1 VAHFSLYDN
10 KPNTFL
16 VKNTLKFHLP
26 STFRQIHSSKCIHSA
41 STMNGSW
48 SIPSGS
54 GVGPRVASEKKK
66 VSNTKKQPTNK
77 PKHAKVNGILPEE
90 EKYHAVIVDSGAI
103 IKHTGFSTLHN
114 TARRYVT
121 TQGVIDEIRDS
132 KARSH
137 LESLPF
143 ALEVREASSDGL
155 ARMVEF
161 SKKTGDYASLSA
173 VDMHILALLYDLEKE
188 GCKSIVHIRTEPK
201 RALIGKVTVI
211 NKKDKEEES
220 ATNHGDIKSEVVSSQ
235 AVLMEPGASFFEGE
249 IEIPETEEDM
259 QQAEEVAL
267 ASSPSSKQNK
277 SWAALVNHA
286 EASKPIL
293 STVSKDIPVA
303 AMAMA
308 ATFGSMN
315 LASTKQETD
324 EGSDLGGQF
333 SDAEDD
339 ESLEI
344 LIEDDSDSSDD
355 DSSDDEGDEYASIGD
370 DFSDEECDVYI
381 LDPEEVEERKK
392 AYVESNSSVPSIEN
406 ELEMEF
412 PSLYAALT
420 IPYEG
425 SDDEG
430 DKDQVGNAER
440 LKRAEEEHKM
450 KREASLLPVSK
461 SGKWYNSFRG
471 YKDIV
476 KADGVQINS
485 KKKEEIQTQTKSVSF
500 NFASSTNNDQ
510 DKQKSFQSRV
520 IGGSGFSGQSAEVDD
535 DGLGWITSG
544 KDIASM
550 KAMGTLDPFGGGS
563 NSSQMNKPN
572 ENLPPKSCRA
582 ACATTDFAMQN
593 VILQMNLELLTV
605 DGVKVRKLKSWVTR
619 CAACYKIYTGS
630 DNDGRR
636 LFCDRCGSNSLQR
649 IAASVD
655 GKTGRLKLHL
665 KKNFKSKTRGT
676 QFALPKPGTNNKYM
690 GDILL
695 SEDQLLYGAWN
706 QRVKMT
712 KSTKEK
718 QSIFG
723 ADIAATVGCH
733 TDLTK
738 RSDIKVGFGRKNPN
752 STKFGRER
760 RGKKKKTADKA
771 CGLKRY

>member
-1 VAHFSLYDN
+1 
-10 KPNTFL
+10 
-16 VKNTLKFHLP
+16 
-26 STFRQIHSSKCIHSA
+26 
-41 STMNGSW
+41 M
-48 SIPSGS
+48 
-54 GVGPRVASEKKK
+54 GPTVDPEKKK
-66 VSNTKKQPTNK
+66 VSSTTKKTTNK
-77 PKHAKVNGILPEE
+77 PKHVKVNGILPEE

-143 ALEVREASSDGL
+143 ELEVREPSSDGL

-173 VDMHILALLYDLEKE
+173 VDMRILALLYDLEKE

-201 RALIGKVTVI
+201 RALIGRVTVL
-211 NKKDKEEES
+211 NKGDKEEES
-220 ATNHGDIKSEVVSSQ
+220 ATDRGDIKSEVVSSEP
-235 AVLMEPGASFFEGE
+235 VLTESGASFFEGE
-249 IEIPETEEDM
+249 IEVPETEEDI
-259 QQAEEVAL
+259 QQDEEVAL

-277 SWAALVNHA
+277 SWAALVNHT
-286 EASKPIL
+286 EASKPIF
-293 STVSKDIPVA
+293 STDSKDIPVA
-303 AMAMA
+303 TMAMA

-315 LASTKQETD
+315 LASAKQETD

-344 LIEDDSDSSDD
+344 LIADES

-370 DFSDEECDVYI
+370 DFSDEECDIYI

-392 AYVESNSSVPSIEN
+392 YHSVESSSSVTSIEN
-406 ELEMEF
+406 ELDMEF
-412 PSLYAALT
+412 PSLSAALT

-430 DKDQVGNAER
+430 DKGEVGNEEK
-440 LKRAEEEHKM
+440 LKRAEEEEKR
-450 KREASLLPVSK
+450 KREASLQPVSK
-461 SGKWYNSFRG
+461 SGKLYNSFRG
-471 YKDIV
+471 YKDLV
-476 KADGVQINS
+476 KADGVQLIS
-485 KKKEEIQTQTKSVSF
+485 KKKEETTQTKSVSF
-500 NFASSTNNDQ
+500 NFAPSTNNDQ

-563 NSSQMNKPN
+563 NSSQMKKPN
-572 ENLPPKSCRA
+572 ENLPPKSSRA

-636 LFCDRCGSNSLQR
+636 LFCDKCGSASLQR

-655 GKTGRLKLHL
+655 GKNGRLKLHL

-695 SEDQLLYGAWN
+695 SEDQLMYGAWN